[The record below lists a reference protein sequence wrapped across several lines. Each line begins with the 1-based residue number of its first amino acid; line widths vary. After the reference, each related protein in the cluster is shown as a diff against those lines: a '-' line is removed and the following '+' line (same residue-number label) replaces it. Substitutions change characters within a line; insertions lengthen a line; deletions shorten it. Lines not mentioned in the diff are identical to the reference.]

1 MPIMTMRTVAAA
13 ATITAVVALGASVA
27 GCSNRQAA
35 PNRRG
40 HTGSATASIE
50 NGVQAV
56 TLVVDDK
63 FRFSPSTI
71 TVHPGKVEITL
82 VHKGSGAPH
91 DFSVDGQ
98 PSDNVPLVR
107 AGASESQT
115 FTTPAPGT
123 YRFVCTL
130 HIAQGMTGT
139 LVVLPG

>member
-1 MPIMTMRTVAAA
+1 VPSMTMRTVAAA
-13 ATITAVVALGASVA
+13 ATITAAVAVGALVA

-40 HTGSATASIE
+40 HTGSATASVE
-50 NGVQAV
+50 NGVQQV
-56 TLVVDDK
+56 TLTVDDK

-71 TVHPGKVEITL
+71 TVHPGNVTITL

-91 DFSVDGQ
+91 DFSVDGH
-98 PSDNVPLVR
+98 PGDDVPLVR
-107 AGASESQT
+107 AGGTESQT

-139 LVVLPG
+139 LVVLPS